1 MGGDLPVYT
10 FWPHGLDVGGGVW
23 GGLTILRSSCSQKL
37 WKKLPRVMG
46 TSLEAVGMF
55 KHIATTL
62 LSANMIVT
70 CKGHDETRRRLYEN
84 FSYNV

>member
-37 WKKLPRVMG
+37 RKKLPRVMG

-55 KHIATTL
+55 KYITTTL
-62 LSANMIVT
+62 LSANMIVA
-70 CKGHDETRRRLYEN
+70 CKGHFETRRRLYEN